1 MVAEIPESH
10 KAENLKLEAEAYVD
24 LFEIILYNDTV
35 LRLKGGDDVTWQGY
49 LWEGYPISLTG
60 HEIDSE
66 KLSRPTLRA
75 VNPEGIFSSLFISG
89 DLEKATL
96 YRYRVLR
103 SDIDADRAIY
113 QRLKWLIWNVKSI
126 TKDWVE
132 LELRNPIDGN
142 NFNVPARLYVQPEF
156 PSVNLGG

>member
-1 MVAEIPESH
+1 MTVEIPESH
-10 KAENLKLEAEAYVD
+10 KAENLKLEAEPYVD
-24 LFEIILYNDTV
+24 LYEIILYNDTV
-35 LRLKGGDDVTWQGY
+35 LRLKPGEDITWRGQ
-49 LWEGYPISLTG
+49 LWEGYPIYLTG

-66 KLSRPTLRA
+66 KLSRPTLQV

-89 DLEKATL
+89 ELEKAII

-103 SDIDADRAIY
+103 EDLNAGREIY
-113 QRLKWLIWNVKSI
+113 QRLRWIIWNIKSI
-126 TKDWVE
+126 NKNYVE
-132 LELRNPIDGN
+132 MELRNPIDGN